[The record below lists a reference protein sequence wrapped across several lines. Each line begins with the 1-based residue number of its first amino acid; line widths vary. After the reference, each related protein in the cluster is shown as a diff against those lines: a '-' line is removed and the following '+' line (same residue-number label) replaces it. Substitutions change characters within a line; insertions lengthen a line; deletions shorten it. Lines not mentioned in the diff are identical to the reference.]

1 MADGSVPPGAADGDD
16 HAAGRITDLTLAGGL
31 PFESAV
37 HPAGSGRSRWAQQ
50 ELGELL
56 GPSWLDDAPVPAE
69 ASATPVEPPASG
81 AIWEVERMPSEAEGG
96 VVGLLLSGRRDDS
109 EPVPPERPAAA
120 ADPAW
125 TDAAGSGMARLTEML
140 DHLPIGAVA
149 RLTPDDVEVATTAP
163 APPGVWFWGDDDI
176 YPGKVPGVVETR
188 VAPKR
193 RVRRFA

>member
-1 MADGSVPPGAADGDD
+1 MADGSPPPAAADGDD

-31 PFESAV
+31 PFESAL

-56 GPSWLDDAPVPAE
+56 GPSWLDEAPAPVE
-69 ASATPVEPPASG
+69 ASNAPVEPPAGG

-96 VVGLLLSGRRDDS
+96 VVGLLLSGRRDDGA
-109 EPVPPERPAAA
+109 PVPPDGATAPTDGAWADAPA
-120 ADPAW
+120 
-125 TDAAGSGMARLTEML
+125 SGMARLTEML

-149 RLTPDDVEVATTAP
+149 RLTPDDVEVATATP